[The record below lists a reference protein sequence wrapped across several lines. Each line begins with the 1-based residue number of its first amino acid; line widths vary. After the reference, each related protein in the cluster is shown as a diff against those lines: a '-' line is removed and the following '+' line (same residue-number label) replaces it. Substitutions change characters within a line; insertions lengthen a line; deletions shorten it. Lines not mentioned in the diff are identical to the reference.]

1 MQGLGPPSAL
11 VPFLPAGLLTHY
23 WLDGRIWTR
32 LAPSLTVSRWC
43 RLAFQVWPQGVE
55 ASP

>member
-1 MQGLGPPSAL
+1 VQGLGPPSAL